1 MESFALPNELMKLNM
16 LKLMPACLK
25 VYRSYFVISGVHGL
39 RVQRCFSFS
48 DTNNTVALLDES
60 GCPIRRIMSHFR
72 YDLAKGT
79 AEATI
84 YSMFKFPD
92 SHRVHIQCD
101 ILVCP
106 GTSFRRVSKL
116 AESCKENAGIGYE
129 FQGFENEFRLFY
141 KDFPD

>member
-1 MESFALPNELMKLNM
+1 M
-16 LKLMPACLK
+16 
-25 VYRSYFVISGVHGL
+25 

-48 DTNNTVALLDES
+48 DTNNTVALLDER
-60 GCPIRRIMSHFR
+60 GCPIRRIISDFR

-79 AEATI
+79 AEATV

-106 GTSFRRVSKL
+106 G
-116 AESCKENAGIGYE
+116 
-129 FQGFENEFRLFY
+129 
-141 KDFPD
+141 KDSDPKMGGLYSGRHWIRISASRN